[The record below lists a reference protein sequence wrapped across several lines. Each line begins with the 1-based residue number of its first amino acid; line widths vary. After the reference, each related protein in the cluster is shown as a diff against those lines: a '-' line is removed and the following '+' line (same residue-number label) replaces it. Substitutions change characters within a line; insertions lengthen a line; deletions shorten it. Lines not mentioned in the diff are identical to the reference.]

1 MSGDAEPMSQ
11 RYTLLT
17 RRSGGRGLW
26 PALRPL
32 ALAVALATGASHAA
46 ATNYDPA
53 EPAPGNLRFGW
64 IHGSVSAK
72 HNTDVRVQ
80 VHRYNEHTYI
90 LRQNPA
96 VNWEAPFMYLLFGDS
111 GALLIDAGAT
121 EEADYFP
128 IRATVDRLIA
138 RWAAA
143 NGQGTPALTVITTS
157 DAPAQTAALAQF
169 TGRPATTVID
179 PSAQGLE
186 AAGLDVGPAGRA
198 IIDLGGRRLTVLP
211 TPGVSAAG
219 RVVYDPYTDLLF
231 TGTTFLPGRIVIRDY
246 PAYRDS
252 LQLLLSFVDTHPVQW
267 LMGGQ
272 IDMSTTPGVDY
283 RLRSNYRP
291 NEHPLQMPPSTL
303 AECYDV
309 VHLINGRER
318 VEILADF
325 IVMNGVGRG
334 ERPYGYP
341 VFTPE
346 FQRQSRLR

>member
-1 MSGDAEPMSQ
+1 MNQGTSFS
-11 RYTLLT
+11 
-17 RRSGGRGLW
+17 SRG
-26 PALRPL
+26 
-32 ALAVALATGASHAA
+32 ALAVALAASAADGASI
-46 ATNYDPA
+46 NYDPA

-64 IHGSVSAK
+64 IHGSVSAR

-96 VNWEAPFMYLLFGDS
+96 VNWEAPFLYLLFGDS

-121 EEADYFP
+121 EEPGYFP
-128 IRATVDRLIA
+128 IRATVDRLIS
-138 RWAAA
+138 RWASA
-143 NGQGTPALTVITTS
+143 NGRDVPPLTVLTTS
-157 DAPAQTAALAQF
+157 DAPAQTAALTQF
-169 TGRPATTVID
+169 AGRPATTVVE
-179 PSAQGLE
+179 PTAQGL
-186 AAGLDVGPAGRA
+186 AAVTDSPWNPGETATL
-198 IIDLGGRRLTVLP
+198 DLGGRVLTVIP
-211 TPGVSAAG
+211 TPVVSAAG

-231 TGTTFLPGRIVIRDY
+231 TGTTFLPGRIGIRDY
-246 PAYRDS
+246 PAYRTS
-252 LQLLLSFVDTHPVQW
+252 LRALLEFVARHPVEW

-291 NEHPLQMPPSTL
+291 AEHPLQMPVAAL

-309 VHLINGRER
+309 VHLINGREH

-341 VFTPE
+341 VFTPD
-346 FQRQSRLR
+346 FQRQPWLR